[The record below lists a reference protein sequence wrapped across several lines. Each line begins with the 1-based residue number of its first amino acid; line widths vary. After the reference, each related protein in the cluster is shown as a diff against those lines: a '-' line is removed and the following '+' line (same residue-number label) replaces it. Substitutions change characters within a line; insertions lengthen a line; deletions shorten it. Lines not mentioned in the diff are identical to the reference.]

1 MTTKQQPGVGVKDIR
16 KVLEELTVNLTIM
29 AAVRKESAKYA
40 LQRLAT
46 ATSYASLITRHRQPE
61 TLVPLA
67 LGYARAAC
75 RVVPIQD
82 YHDRGI
88 VGKLTVALEQTFGE
102 LEQNN
107 WRWCHPATAAAL
119 YDLRDETSA
128 PYV

>member
-46 ATSYASLITRHRQPE
+46 ATSYASLITRSDQPE
-61 TLVPLA
+61 ILVPLS
-67 LGYARAAC
+67 LGYAKAAC
-75 RVVPIQD
+75 RTAPIQD
-82 YHDRGI
+82 QHDRGY
-88 VGKLTVALEQTFGE
+88 VQRLTIAMEQTFQE

-107 WRWCHPATAAAL
+107 WRWCHPATAAL
-119 YDLRDETSA
+119 LFDLRDETSA
-128 PYV
+128 PNE